1 MHTGNRGIKIASTIS
16 TTFKSLTYIIETTVI
31 GGIGYREG
39 AAPVKENQPMPEK
52 IIIVED
58 EIIVAMDLSLRLS
71 RLGYDV
77 IGVFSTGE
85 EAVEQCAKTRPDI
98 ILMDYM
104 LRGELNGLEATKLI
118 HSLYDTPVVMLS
130 ALPENTETRE
140 CDGYVVKPFEFFG
153 LKRTIESVLQNSRS
167 IKAS

>member
-1 MHTGNRGIKIASTIS
+1 MRTS
-16 TTFKSLTYIIETTVI
+16 I
-31 GGIGYREG
+31 GGADDNDYV
-39 AAPVKENQPMPEK
+39 APSKENRPMPEK

-85 EAVEQCAKTRPDI
+85 EAVEECGKTRPDI

-130 ALPENTETRE
+130 ALPQNPDTRE
-140 CDGYVVKPFEFFG
+140 CDGYLVKPFELFG
-153 LKRTIESVLQNSRS
+153 LKSTIENTLKNSRS
-167 IKAS
+167 MKAS

>member
-1 MHTGNRGIKIASTIS
+1 MHTGNRGIEIASTIS
-16 TTFKSLTYIIETTVI
+16 TTSIQLMCIIVKTVI
-31 GGIGYREG
+31 GGFGDCEG
-39 AAPVKENQPMPEK
+39 AAPVKENQPMSEK

-98 ILMDYM
+98 ILMDYT
-104 LRGELNGLEATKLI
+104 LRGNLNGLEATKLI

-130 ALPENTETRE
+130 ALPQNSETRE
-140 CDGYVVKPFEFFG
+140 CDGYVVKPFELFG
-153 LKRTIESVLQNSRS
+153 LKSTIENALRNSRS
-167 IKAS
+167 VKAS